1 MLKGRQRKHS
11 SLRPFMVSSLFSP
24 VVRSDR
30 FRRSMLSFL
39 HLSYMLGRAVGLGRL
54 MLSLS
59 VFVHVCL
66 SLCWLLAVCVCFRPP
81 AQCFPMISIC
91 PICPWLTCLRGSCR
105 FVPPVIK
112 NQWGFLPACCVRLL
126 LITLSQISSPCLVGS
141 HVDAWSQDWLFP
153 GRYSSTVRWHEGAEA
168 YRVPRGST
176 TLKQNVW

>member
-11 SLRPFMVSSLFSP
+11 SLRPLMVSSLFSP

-30 FRRSMLSFL
+30 FRRSLLSFL
-39 HLSYMLGRAVGLGRL
+39 HLSYMLGRAVGLRRL

-81 AQCFPMISIC
+81 VQCFPMISIC

-105 FVPPVIK
+105 FVPPVVTKSMRIPSGLLCQAPF
-112 NQWGFLPACCVRLL
+112 NNIVPNFLSLSGRESCWYMEPGLVISREIFVDCQMTWRCWSLL
-126 LITLSQISSPCLVGS
+126 CSPWFHDS
-141 HVDAWSQDWLFP
+141 
-153 GRYSSTVRWHEGAEA
+153 
-168 YRVPRGST
+168 
-176 TLKQNVW
+176 